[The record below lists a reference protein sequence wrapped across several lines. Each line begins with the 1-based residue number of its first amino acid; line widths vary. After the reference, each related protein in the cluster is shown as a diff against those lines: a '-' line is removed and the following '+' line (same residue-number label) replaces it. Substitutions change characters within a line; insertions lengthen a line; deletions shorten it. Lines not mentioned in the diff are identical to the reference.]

1 MKFINPDE
9 STFLEYYNANE
20 MSLSDRRSL
29 TLHLLYAMEMNDYE
43 ISIAE
48 LIYYYNIDFFIIIE
62 PEDPIINLVENIIK
76 KKNEIDLELK
86 NFLENWQISRISILV
101 KLILRYGLFE
111 LQEQKNDS
119 KLIIYEAVELAK
131 GYAEEN
137 SYRIVN
143 GVLDSYSKKY
153 KIK

>member
-1 MKFINPDE
+1 MKFINPDK

-20 MSLSDRRSL
+20 FSLSDRRCL
-29 TLHLLYAMEMNDYE
+29 VLHLLYAMEMNDYE
-43 ISIAE
+43 MSLAE
-48 LIYYYNIDFFIIIE
+48 VIYYYNIDFFIIIE
-62 PEDPIINLVENIIK
+62 PEDPIVNLVESIIK
-76 KKNEIDLELK
+76 KNNEIDLELK
-86 NFLENWQISRISILV
+86 NFLENWQISRISVLV
-101 KLILRYGLFE
+101 KLILRYGIFE

-137 SYRIVN
+137 SYRIIN